1 MKNFIYTIILLITVL
16 TTSCEVK
23 IEPTEKQTNV
33 SIYSIK
39 RNYDLIPTH
48 FEYDGHKYIL
58 FKILQ
63 GAKSSIVHDPNC
75 PCNNKQK

>member
-1 MKNFIYTIILLITVL
+1 MKKFIYTIILLITVL
-16 TTSCEVK
+16 TTSCEIRVNSK
-23 IEPTEKQTNV
+23 ENQTNV
-33 SIYSIK
+33 NIYRRN

-75 PCNNKQK
+75 PCNNK

>member
-16 TTSCEVK
+16 ITSCEVK
-23 IEPTEKQTNV
+23 VDSKENQTNV
-33 SIYSIK
+33 NIYRRK
-39 RNYDLIPTH
+39 KYYDLIPTH

-58 FKILQ
+58 FKIQQ

-75 PCNNKQK
+75 LCNNK